1 MIIYADHKDFDPAVL
16 LPLFEQAPW
25 ARGRTVAETAEMLR
39 QTALFITAWD
49 DGRLIGCGRV
59 LTDYV
64 YRASIWDVIV
74 DAAYQGQDVG
84 KEIMHRILTHPALQ
98 RVELFWL
105 CTRDKHTFYENLG
118 FSAEEQTGMVW
129 DRRARSSPHRD
140 E

>member
-118 FSAEEQTGMVW
+118 FSAKEQTGMVW
-129 DRRARSSPHRD
+129 DRRARSSPRRD